1 MEVKVRCRKVAVL
14 SSRRKVNWL
23 RVPRSLRAFVLL
35 ALLIGPFTGSG
46 RPGSG
51 DSGLRYESRQTTEP
65 FSIHIVEV
73 NPAKLTITA
82 ERALGKGIGRETV
95 SSIAKRKR
103 AIVAVNGGFFRI
115 GGDYD
120 GEPLGVLKIGADWFS
135 EPGLPRAALGWA
147 EGGGIVLIDRLTM
160 KWSLSLGGE
169 IFPVSGINRPRG
181 IKDSILFT
189 SNFNGST
196 LTSSTGTEVLVE
208 SGTVVKIRA
217 GGNSSIPQN
226 GLVFSVGRS
235 VDTELGGIRRGDPA
249 RVFREFN
256 AQEKHSDSWQSMEF
270 LVGGAPMLLRGGEIV
285 QDFGPEKIP
294 ENFVMQRHPRTAVGI
309 RADGTWVIVVVDGR
323 RPTLSVGMTLAELAR
338 LMKSLG
344 CKDALNLD
352 GGGSSTLYLYGQV
365 VNIPSDLAGERPVS
379 DAILIMPITDNR

>member
-1 MEVKVRCRKVAVL
+1 MEVEVRCSKVAVP
-14 SSRRKVNWL
+14 SFRREFTF
-23 RVPRSLRAFVLL
+23 PRLTRFLHPLLLLVLL
-35 ALLIGPFTGSG
+35 TGPFAQYGWTGSG
-46 RPGSG
+46 
-51 DSGLRYESRQTTEP
+51 DTGLRYESRQTADP

-73 NPAKLTITA
+73 NPGKLTITA

-120 GEPLGVLKIGADWFS
+120 GEPLGVLKIRGDWFS

-147 EGGGIVLIDRLTM
+147 KGGGIVLIERLTM
-160 KWSLSLGGE
+160 KWSLSLGAE
-169 IFPVSGINRPRG
+169 TFPVSGLNRPRG

-208 SGTVVKIRA
+208 SGAVVEIRA
-217 GGNSSIPQN
+217 GGNSPIPQD
-226 GLVFSVGRS
+226 GFVFSVGRS
-235 VDTELGGIRRGDPA
+235 VDIELGSVRPGDA
-249 RVFREFN
+249 AKVSREFS
-256 AQEKHSDSWQSMEF
+256 AQETPLNPWPSMEF
-270 LVGGAPMLLRGGEIV
+270 VVGGTPMLLREGEFV
-285 QDFGPEKIP
+285 QDFGPERVP
-294 ENFVMQRHPRTAVGI
+294 ENFVMQRHPRTAMGV
-309 RADGTWVIVVVDGR
+309 RADGTWVLVVVDGR
-323 RPTLSVGMTLAELAR
+323 RPTLSIGMTLAELAQ

-352 GGGSSTLYLYGQV
+352 GGGSSTMYLYGQV

-379 DAILIMPITDNR
+379 DAILVLPE

>member
-1 MEVKVRCRKVAVL
+1 MEVEVSCSKGAVPSSQGKLAFLRL
-14 SSRRKVNWL
+14 SHFSN
-23 RVPRSLRAFVLL
+23 SLLLL
-35 ALLIGPFTGSG
+35 ALLTGPFAQFGW
-46 RPGSG
+46 PGSG

-103 AIVAVNGGFFRI
+103 AIVAINGGFFRI

-120 GEPLGVLKIGADWFS
+120 GVPLGVLKIRADWFS

-160 KWSLSLGGE
+160 KWSLSLGAE
-169 IFPVSGINRPRG
+169 TFPVSGINRPRG

-208 SGTVVKIRA
+208 SGTVVEIRA
-217 GGNSSIPQN
+217 GGNSPIPQN

-235 VDTELGGIRRGDPA
+235 VDIELGGIGRGDA
-249 RVFREFN
+249 AHVSREFS
-256 AQEKHSDSWQSMEF
+256 AQETPSDPWPSMEF
-270 LVGGAPMLLRGGEIV
+270 VVGGAPMLLRGGEIV
-285 QDFGPEKIP
+285 QDFGPEKVP
-294 ENFVMQRHPRTAVGI
+294 ENFAMQRHPRTAMGI
-309 RADGTWVIVVVDGR
+309 RADGTWILVVVDGM
-323 RPTLSVGMTLAELAR
+323 RPTLSIGMTLAELAQ

-379 DAILIMPITDNR
+379 DAILVMPKQ